1 VSPERLRLVAADF
14 AHNLELQQGDVVLPA
29 TVESA
34 TSGAEGA
41 AIDVQLRYLNAGANE
56 PISVRINAFRTVGA
70 SVRTN
75 VRYRLPSGGDH
86 VVSVTGP
93 SERITLNPTFGEV
106 VQQFVGR
113 GVRTLLNG
121 GDHLLFLLCV
131 LLPIRRARSA
141 LTLFAAAG
149 LGQAIAI
156 GLSLLI
162 PAATESFVDV
172 LVTVAASVVVVA
184 ALQNIVRARQR
195 FVLALALTFGLLNG
209 VAFGH
214 EFVVA
219 APFAWS
225 HAAVAAL
232 VFAGTVLVGEL
243 WLGALTWAT
252 RTWLDERGV
261 PERVLAILASA
272 VIIHAAAHRL
282 VERGQIVARAGTFG
296 AERVLVAITLAWI
309 VVMLA
314 VAVANALSARGRD
327 AGAAMPGATGAE
339 AS

>member
-1 VSPERLRLVAADF
+1 VAADL

-34 TSGAEGA
+34 APGADGA
-41 AIDVQLRYLNAGANE
+41 SIDVQLRYPNASGGE
-56 PISVRINAFRTVGA
+56 PISVRINTFRTIGA

-75 VRYRLPSGGDH
+75 VRYRVPSGDH
-86 VVSVTGP
+86 LVSVTGP
-93 SERITLNPTFGEV
+93 SERITLNPTVGEV

-113 GVRTLLNG
+113 GVRALLNG
-121 GDHLLFLLCV
+121 GDHLLFLLCL
-131 LLPIRRARSA
+131 LLPARRARTA

-156 GLSLLI
+156 GLSLLM
-162 PAATESFVDV
+162 PAATESSVDV
-172 LVTVAASVVVVA
+172 LMTIAASVVVVA
-184 ALQNIVRARQR
+184 ALQNIVRARER
-195 FVLALALTFGLLNG
+195 LVLALALIFGLLNG
-209 VAFGH
+209 VGFGH
-214 EFVVA
+214 ELIVA

-225 HAAVAAL
+225 HAAIAAL
-232 VFAGTVLVGEL
+232 VFAITVLVGEV
-243 WLGALTWAT
+243 WLGALAWAT

-261 PERVLAILASA
+261 PERVLAIAASA
-272 VIIHAAAHRL
+272 VIIHTAAHRL

-296 AERVLVAITLAWI
+296 AERVLAGITLAWI
-309 VVMLA
+309 AVMLA

-327 AGAAMPGATGAE
+327 AGATMPGATGAE